1 MIKIEHSLYHLCLSF
16 LVGVLVAVLCVWAAR
31 ISEPCPTVEC
41 PTVECPAPHAA
52 FATVDDMRLLQHELV
67 ECRRDLDEMNP

>member
-1 MIKIEHSLYHLCLSF
+1 MTRMVIKIACNQYHLCLSI
-16 LVGVLVAVLCVWAAR
+16 LVGIAIVAALCMWAR
-31 ISEPCPTVEC
+31 NSEPC
-41 PTVECPAPHAA
+41 PTVECPAPHAP